1 MSNLEVGD
9 RVYHNYCRAKGKII
23 SGLPTPI
30 LPRFTPRRFIIV
42 RLDNGGRCATWRMR
56 DVKPI
61 ITVRG

>member
-1 MSNLEVGD
+1 MSNLKKGD

-23 SGLPTPI
+23 SGL
-30 LPRFTPRRFIIV
+30 FTSRLFIIV
-42 RLDNGGRCATWRMR
+42 RLDNGGRCATWRVR

>member
-1 MSNLEVGD
+1 MSNLKVGD

-23 SGLPTPI
+23 SGL
-30 LPRFTPRRFIIV
+30 FAPRRFIIV
-42 RLDNGGRCATWRMR
+42 RLDNGGRCATWRVR